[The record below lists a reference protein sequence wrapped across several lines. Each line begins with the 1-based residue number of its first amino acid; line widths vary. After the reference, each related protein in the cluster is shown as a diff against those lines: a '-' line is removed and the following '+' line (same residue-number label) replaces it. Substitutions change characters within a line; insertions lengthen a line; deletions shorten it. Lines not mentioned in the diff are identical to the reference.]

1 MQSLTD
7 FEVLSSSTE
16 IIHFIDLLTCDS
28 CHSLTDV
35 FVMNYANDVNSFGLG
50 DHSVTIKTTS
60 TSHLAFKVLGTSG
73 SAVNFPR

>member
-16 IIHFIDLLTCDS
+16 VIHFIDLLTC
-28 CHSLTDV
+28 HSLTDV
-35 FVMNYANDVNSFGLG
+35 GIMNYANDVNIFWLG

-73 SAVNFPR
+73 SVNFPR